1 VKRDY
6 SDAWDRD
13 HGCRCPRCGQHVHG
27 ARVVEIETGQ
37 PVDTSEP
44 PPLSPESMQ
53 QMFDRVRAEMGLK

>member
-1 VKRDY
+1 
-6 SDAWDRD
+6 
-13 HGCRCPRCGQHVHG
+13 
-27 ARVVEIETGQ
+27 VVEIETGQ